1 MMTYHQLQVKFLTL
15 SCLAILPLFLLL
27 LTVLFNQEEV
37 NHGRN
42 KGGFRQQTTTQTII
56 EI

>member
-42 KGGFRQQTTTQTII
+42 KGGFGEQTNQTII